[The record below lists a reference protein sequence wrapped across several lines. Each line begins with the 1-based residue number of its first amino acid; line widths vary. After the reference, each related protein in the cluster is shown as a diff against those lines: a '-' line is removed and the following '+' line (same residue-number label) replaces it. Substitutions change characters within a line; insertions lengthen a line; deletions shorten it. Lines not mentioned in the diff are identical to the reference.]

1 MVPTRRR
8 RKTFI
13 WAKSGGL
20 RVSEGAD
27 AHRIRS
33 PAGPGTANV
42 ASNRVICI
50 NASPGNGAAMTTN
63 KRDTAFLG
71 HPVGLGWLSAAEFW
85 ERFSYYGMQALLV
98 LYMTHSVLLPGHVE
112 HIQGFGPFHQFIVS
126 LYGPL
131 SPQALASVIF
141 GLYTGLVYLMP
152 LAGGLL
158 ADRVLGR
165 TRTVVLG
172 ASLMTL
178 GHFLMAFDTSFLL
191 AMLCLVLGVGCF
203 KGNISSQVG
212 DLYAH
217 NDPRRGNAFQ
227 IFLFIV
233 QLAGLITPLVCGTL
247 GEVYGWHWGFG
258 AAGVGMV
265 IGMSAYLVGRYALPQ
280 EARLL
285 RDDNVAR
292 RPKLTKGDWRN
303 VFVLVVLL
311 PVLAVGIIGNQEI
324 FNAYIVWAE
333 RSYDL
338 TFFGRTM
345 PVTWILSFGSISSAL
360 TIFASVLFWRWWGQR
375 HREPDEITKIAL
387 GTMVGAVAPL
397 TLAFASLLIAQTGQ
411 RVSLGWAVL
420 FQLVNDLGFA
430 NVVPIG
436 LALYSRA
443 APKSLAGL
451 MIGVYYIHLF
461 MGNMLVGKL
470 GGLLDKMPGTS
481 FWLLHTG
488 LMTVSAAILL
498 AVRVVAG
505 KALAPAYD
513 IVPKAAGV

>member
-1 MVPTRRR
+1 MKV
-8 RKTFI
+8 
-13 WAKSGGL
+13 KS
-20 RVSEGAD
+20 S
-27 AHRIRS
+27 
-33 PAGPGTANV
+33 
-42 ASNRVICI
+42 
-50 NASPGNGAAMTTN
+50 
-63 KRDTAFLG
+63 DTVFFG
-71 HPVGLGWLSAAEFW
+71 HPSGLGWLSAAEFW

-98 LYMTHSVLLPGHVE
+98 LYMTHSILLPGHLE
-112 HIQGFGPFHQFIVS
+112 HVRGFAPFRRVIES
-126 LYGPL
+126 AYGPL
-131 SPQALASVIF
+131 SPQALASAIF
-141 GLYTGLVYLMP
+141 GLYAGLVYLTP

-178 GHFLMAFDTSFLL
+178 GHFLMAFDASFLI

-212 DLYAH
+212 EIYAR

-227 IFLFIV
+227 IFLLVV
-233 QLAGLITPLVCGTL
+233 QLAGILTPLVCGTL

-265 IGMSAYLVGRYALPQ
+265 IGMSTYLLGRYALPQ
-280 EARLL
+280 EPKLL
-285 RDDNVAR
+285 RDDNSAAR
-292 RPKLTKGDWRN
+292 QKLGRDEWRN
-303 VFVLVVLL
+303 VIVLVALL
-311 PVLAVGIIGNQEI
+311 PVLALGIVGNQEI

-333 RSYDL
+333 RSYNL
-338 TFFGRTM
+338 KLFGHTM
-345 PVTWILSFGSISSAL
+345 PVTWILSFGNISSAM
-360 TIFASVLFWRWWGQR
+360 TIVASVLFWRWWSGR

-387 GTMVGAVAPL
+387 GTILGAAAPL
-397 TLAFASLLIAQTGQ
+397 VLAYASLLITDTGS

-420 FQLVNDLGFA
+420 FQVVNDLGFA

-443 APKSLAGL
+443 APKGLTGL
-451 MIGVYYIHLF
+451 MIGVYYIQLF

-470 GGLLDKMPGTS
+470 GGLLDEMPGTS
-481 FWLLHTG
+481 FWLLHAG
-488 LMTVSAAILL
+488 LMTVSAVILL
-498 AVRVVAG
+498 LVRVVAG

-513 IVPKAAGV
+513 LAAK

>member
-1 MVPTRRR
+1 MKV
-8 RKTFI
+8 
-13 WAKSGGL
+13 KS
-20 RVSEGAD
+20 S
-27 AHRIRS
+27 
-33 PAGPGTANV
+33 
-42 ASNRVICI
+42 
-50 NASPGNGAAMTTN
+50 
-63 KRDTAFLG
+63 DTVFFG
-71 HPVGLGWLSAAEFW
+71 HPSGLGWLSAAEFW

-98 LYMTHSVLLPGHVE
+98 LYMTHSILLPGHLE
-112 HIQGFGPFHQFIVS
+112 HVRGFSPFRRVIES
-126 LYGPL
+126 AYGPL
-131 SPQALASVIF
+131 SPQALASAIF
-141 GLYTGLVYLMP
+141 GLYAGLVYLTP

-178 GHFLMAFDTSFLL
+178 GHFLMAFDASFLI

-212 DLYAH
+212 EIYAR

-227 IFLFIV
+227 IFLLVV
-233 QLAGLITPLVCGTL
+233 QLAGILTPLVCGTL

-265 IGMSAYLVGRYALPQ
+265 IGMSTYLLGRYALPQ
-280 EARLL
+280 EPKLL
-285 RDDNVAR
+285 RDDNSAAR
-292 RPKLTKGDWRN
+292 QKLGRDEWRN
-303 VFVLVVLL
+303 VIVLVALL
-311 PVLAVGIIGNQEI
+311 PVLALGIVGNQEI

-333 RSYDL
+333 RSYNL
-338 TFFGRTM
+338 KLFGHTM
-345 PVTWILSFGSISSAL
+345 PVTWILSFGNISSAM
-360 TIFASVLFWRWWGQR
+360 TIVASVLFWRWWSGR

-387 GTMVGAVAPL
+387 GTILGAAAPL
-397 TLAFASLLIAQTGQ
+397 VLAYASLLITDTGS

-420 FQLVNDLGFA
+420 FQVVNDLGFA

-443 APKSLAGL
+443 APKGLTGL
-451 MIGVYYIHLF
+451 MIGVYYIQLF

-470 GGLLDKMPGTS
+470 GGLLDEMPGTS
-481 FWLLHTG
+481 FWLLHAG
-488 LMTVSAAILL
+488 LMTVSAVILL
-498 AVRVVAG
+498 LVRVVAG

-513 IVPKAAGV
+513 LAAK